1 MTVPRIA
8 AVGAYAPRFRIT
20 AEEFEEAWGSFDATG
35 IDEKAVPYADEDAL
49 TMAAA
54 AGRRALSAGDVDTDE
69 VGYLAFATTTPPL
82 AEEDLTARLGEMLG
96 VPAATERGTFGG
108 STRAGTRALAAG
120 IDATFSDAPG
130 ADADLALVVAADC
143 PRGEPH
149 DEREHAAGAGAA
161 AFVVTDDGPAGIT
174 DRAEHAAPYPGTRF
188 RQRGSE
194 TVEGLDV
201 TRYDRAAFLAA
212 VEGAVDRLDA
222 DPIDFDAVAIQAPD
236 GGMPYR
242 AAGAIG
248 VENEAVAAYETV
260 SELGDAGAAS
270 VPLTL
275 ARVVA
280 DGEDALA
287 ASFGSGAGADALI
300 VRCEGAVPAEIDLD
314 GAEQVSYAEY
324 LRLRGDVTRDEP
336 EGGGAYV
343 SMPTWRRSLPQRY
356 RLVAGR
362 CPDCGT
368 LAFPPE
374 GACDGCGGLVGYEP
388 VELPGTGTVEA
399 ATTIGQGGAPPEFAV
414 QQSKSGDFGV
424 AIVAFDCPDSV
435 ESGARRT
442 TERPG
447 DAPDGSETV
456 SAPAQVT
463 DGHDVDVGDRVQAVV
478 RRIYEQEGVS
488 RYGFKVEPA

>member
-8 AVGAYAPRFRIT
+8 AAGGYAPRFRVT
-20 AEEFEEAWGSFDATG
+20 VEAFEDAWGSFDATG
-35 IDEKAVPYADEDAL
+35 IEEKAVPYADEDAL

-54 AGRRALSAGDVDTDE
+54 AGRRALSAGDADPGE
-69 VGYLAFATTTPPL
+69 VGFLAFTSTTPPL
-82 AEEDLTARLGEMLG
+82 EEEDLTARLGEMLAI
-96 VPAATERGTFGG
+96 PADTEHATFGQ
-108 STRAGTRALAAG
+108 STRAGTQALAAG

-130 ADADLALVVAADC
+130 ADADLALVIAADC

-161 AFVVTDDGPAGIT
+161 AFVVGDEGPAAVT

-188 RQRGSE
+188 RRRGSE
-194 TVEGLDV
+194 SIEGLDV
-201 TRYDRAAFLAA
+201 TRYDRAAFLEAI
-212 VEGAVDRLDA
+212 EGAVDRLDA
-222 DPIDFDAVAIQAPD
+222 EPPQFDAVAIQAPD

-270 VPLTL
+270 VPLSL
-275 ARVVA
+275 ARAVA
-280 DGEDALA
+280 DGEDVLA
-287 ASFGSGAGADALI
+287 ASFGSGAGADALA
-300 VRCEGAVPAEIDLD
+300 VVCEDAVPAEIDL
-314 GAEQVSYAEY
+314 GGHEEVSYAEY
-324 LRLRGDVTRDEP
+324 LRLRGDVTRDDP

-362 CPDCGT
+362 CPECDA

-374 GACDGCGGLVGYEP
+374 GACDDCGNLVEYED
-388 VELPGTGTVEA
+388 VALPGTGTAEA

-414 QQSKSGDFGV
+414 QQSKGGDFGV
-424 AIVAFDCPDSV
+424 AVVAF
-435 ESGARRT
+435 
-442 TERPG
+442 

-463 DGHDVDVGDRVQAVV
+463 DGRDVDVGDRVRAAV
-478 RRIYEQEGVS
+478 RRIYEQEGVP
-488 RYGFKVEPA
+488 RYGFKVRPADGL